1 MTFGSSRES
10 KATAEQE
17 LLSLTSDSVCELWSG
32 KEIVRQL
39 GQPKMKEM
47 MLFWDSRSSPKVY
60 DLARAF
66 REHMVYEPNQSV
78 GASQE
83 EEALADVDKLSS
95 QAPNIA
101 LNVEGSTSSKT
112 ELWICVIVGVLL
124 QSVALVFPALATYVW
139 KFPKAS
145 SHVQGYAY
153 PSFLIGT
160 LAVILGT
167 ILCSHVIEGVTVE
180 RSFVARRTSDIHT
193 RVQVF
198 RLQKACRVSDQTF
211 APYLILNA
219 PGNEVIRTSR
229 LQVTDSSFFRQAFP

>member
-17 LLSLTSDSVCELWSG
+17 LLSSTSDSVCELWSG

-47 MLFWDSRSSPKVY
+47 VLFWDRGSRPKVY
-60 DLARAF
+60 DLASAF
-66 REHMVYEPNQSV
+66 RENTVYDPNQPRLPR
-78 GASQE
+78 GRD
-83 EEALADVDKLSS
+83 LADVDKLSS

-112 ELWICVIVGVLL
+112 ELWIWVIVGVLL
-124 QSVALVFPALATYVW
+124 QSVALVFPALTTYVW
-139 KFPKAS
+139 RFPKAS

-180 RSFVARRTSDIHT
+180 RSFVARRTSHVPT

-211 APYLILNA
+211 TPYLILNA